1 MRSPKRKIKGSL
13 SKVKSEKKSVANQ
26 RVTEV
31 PSIQE
36 ESPDHSNDPA
46 TEAEENQDSA
56 IVEASNVGND
66 KRDEDPVHRV
76 SESSP
81 RLAELPISSS
91 VENREIRS
99 SDAVVEI
106 SKTQSP
112 DHSSGEESVV
122 ANQEAELAT
131 ISTTLI
137 NDRSN
142 IVEDSSSE
150 SATLTGEISQASNDS
165 LENPLTESKSL
176 EIETSTTPKIDET
189 STQVTQE
196 NSLQAPCEHDTQIA
210 EVMTEIL
217 QQIEQQ
223 ERLI

>member
-1 MRSPKRKIKGSL
+1 M
-13 SKVKSEKKSVANQ
+13 
-26 RVTEV
+26 
-31 PSIQE
+31 
-36 ESPDHSNDPA
+36 
-46 TEAEENQDSA
+46 
-56 IVEASNVGND
+56 
-66 KRDEDPVHRV
+66 